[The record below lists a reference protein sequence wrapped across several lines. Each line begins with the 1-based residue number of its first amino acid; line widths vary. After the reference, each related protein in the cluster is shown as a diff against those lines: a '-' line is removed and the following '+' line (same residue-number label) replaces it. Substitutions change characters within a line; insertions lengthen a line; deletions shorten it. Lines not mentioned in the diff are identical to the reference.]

1 MSDERIVDA
10 MEPLPDPALEPT
22 AALLRDALAREAA
35 AITPSADGLARIRA
49 AIEAEQ
55 GTASS
60 GVRRLVALPGRSG
73 RSGRAGRSGRDGGR
87 RSWVSVLAAAAA
99 VVVLAGAGGFALD
112 RFPIFTGKTE
122 APAAGEG
129 GDGTTSV
136 NTAPVPR
143 LPVYVVGE
151 LERGKRV
158 EYRLFREYRP
168 TTAVG
173 ISERLSDALTEAV
186 SRRPDD
192 ADYVRVFGGAGSSK
206 VDARWDEAKGEVVVA
221 LTPAMTTVRLATDS
235 RATIAIQQLVWTAS
249 AVVGRPDVPVRITVK
264 GPAVN
269 TYLFGRPN
277 FELGGV
283 FRRQHSVDDPLAPVW
298 LVDPEDGTTMGRA
311 LTRFGVSAGYDAR
324 DGVTWT
330 LRRND
335 KKIAAGTA
343 VVGFTGG
350 REAAVPGSRGTAR
363 IDVDHTQP
371 GFYELVVSIPGPA
384 GEPAWTDSKT
394 FTVN

>member
-73 RSGRAGRSGRDGGR
+73 RSGRPGRGGGR

-99 VVVLAGAGGFALD
+99 VVVLAGVGGFALD
-112 RFPIFTGKTE
+112 RFPIFTGKTD
-122 APAAGEG
+122 APAADEG

-136 NTAPVPR
+136 QSEKVPL

-151 LERGKRV
+151 LDRGDRV

-173 ISERLSDALTEAV
+173 TSERLSDALTEAV
-186 SRRPDD
+186 SRRPYDE
-192 ADYVRVFGGAGSSK
+192 DYVRVFGGAGAST

-221 LTPAMTTVRLATDS
+221 LNPAMTTVRLATDS
-235 RATIAIQQLVWTAS
+235 RATIAIQQLVWTAT
-249 AVVGRPDVPVRITVK
+249 AVVGRPDAPVRITVK

-298 LVDPEDGTTMGRA
+298 IMDPTDGTTLGRKVD
-311 LTRFGVSAGYDAR
+311 TIGVSGGYEAR

-335 KKIAAGTA
+335 KKIADGTA
-343 VVGFTGG
+343 VVGFEGG
-350 REAAVPGSRGTAR
+350 REAAVPGSRGSAR
-363 IDVDHTQP
+363 IVVDHTKP
-371 GFYELVVSIPGPA
+371 GFYELVVSIPGPE